1 MSLELIHI
9 VSGHINEFRAYPFRF
24 WANK

>member
-9 VSGHINEFRAYPFRF
+9 VSGHINEFRAYPFHF
-24 WANK
+24 WAYK